1 MERYV
6 FVLASEDGRI
16 LEGDQLIARKVQ
28 QVIAKPPKPKQS
40 AKGPSKQ
47 VMPQVE
53 EPFQSKDKTELVEG
67 IAKGASAIA
76 EVAKATGGIAGEGSN
91 EGTFIDEYGSEILT
105 GIGSIAGTIVGGPAG
120 AAIAIGAGI
129 GGKLFSKE

>member
-53 EPFQSKDKTELVEG
+53 EPF
-67 IAKGASAIA
+67 
-76 EVAKATGGIAGEGSN
+76 
-91 EGTFIDEYGSEILT
+91 
-105 GIGSIAGTIVGGPAG
+105 
-120 AAIAIGAGI
+120 
-129 GGKLFSKE
+129 